1 MNYLLDTNACI
12 TLINGSSDPLR
23 KRFSRSV
30 SAGDQL
36 FVSSVAMF
44 ELWYGIFK
52 SSRPQFNTERLE
64 AFLEGPIALLSFDE
78 DDARTAGSVHAAL
91 KQRGKPI
98 GSYDVLLA
106 GQAINRK
113 LTLVTANTSEFSR
126 VKKLVWQ
133 DWSKGA
139 YA

>member
-1 MNYLLDTNACI
+1 MNYLLDTSACI

-36 FVSSVAMF
+36 FVSSVATF

-64 AFLEGPIALLSFDE
+64 AFLEGPIALLAFDE
-78 DDARTAGSVHAAL
+78 DDARAAGSIHAAL
-91 KQRGKPI
+91 KQRGKTI
-98 GSYDVLLA
+98 GGYDVLLA

-126 VKKLVWQ
+126 VTGLVWQ

>member
-1 MNYLLDTNACI
+1 
-12 TLINGSSDPLR
+12 
-23 KRFSRSV
+23 
-30 SAGDQL
+30 
-36 FVSSVAMF
+36 
-44 ELWYGIFK
+44 
-52 SSRPQFNTERLE
+52 
-64 AFLEGPIALLSFDE
+64 LLSFDE

-126 VKKLVWQ
+126 VKELVWQ